1 MQEESLS
8 LQGLHPACQICRRA
22 MWAGICLRQQGCQL
36 VNVQPPVMRQ
46 VISDSALSCRT
57 DIVAEDPCY
66 RSLYRIL
73 LLI

>member
-46 VISDSALSCRT
+46 VIF
-57 DIVAEDPCY
+57 
-66 RSLYRIL
+66 
-73 LLI
+73 